1 MRNLFRTPR
10 PRKRFSRLDR
20 PYVLWTLRDGSQ
32 ILANR
37 QYDVIAERA
46 GFRSIRHIIDRWRWV
61 EGIVEERWI
70 QTPGFP
76 TVAACRRWCDEIL
89 WRFLDGCD
97 MELQPYPIVRHLPT
111 GEVDYIDRDGVVRAS
126 GVDMGRSEPREW
138 PPAWPAGLRLR
149 SEPELPVLPAW
160 IIRFSPFPTPP
171 DATLL

>member
-37 QYDVIAERA
+37 HYDVIAERA
-46 GFRSIRHIIDRWRWV
+46 GFRSIGHIIDRWRWV

-70 QTPGFP
+70 QTPEFP
-76 TVAACRRWCDEIL
+76 TLAACRRWCDEIL
-89 WRFLDGCD
+89 WRFLDG
-97 MELQPYPIVRHLPT
+97 E
-111 GEVDYIDRDGVVRAS
+111 
-126 GVDMGRSEPREW
+126 DMGPVLQAHPIKRHTGAGEKRDRSAPEDW

-149 SEPELPVLPAW
+149 SEPEVPVPPAR
-160 IIRFSPFPTPP
+160 IIPLGPFPTPP
-171 DATLL
+171 DATPR